1 MATRPTISPYRHLLG
16 AVAEAWPDLRDR
28 LRWDM
33 NPLSSTSRAK
43 LRRWRDRFAGGK
55 AVILCNG
62 PSLNRVDF
70 SALDG
75 VFTFGLNKVNLLFSR
90 SEFRPSCVVAVN
102 PHVIEQNADFYN
114 QTALPLFLDSVAHT
128 RIAHRENVHFVH
140 SSHQAKF
147 ARDCS
152 ISVSQGATVT
162 FVALQLAF
170 HMGFRRVA
178 LVGCDHS
185 FAVKGPA
192 NATVTSS
199 AVDHS
204 HFDPNYFAGGVQW
217 QLPDLLTSE
226 VSYTMAD
233 QVYRQFGGE
242 VLNCTDGG
250 RLEVF
255 HRLPLADFLAS

>member
-1 MATRPTISPYRHLLG
+1 MVS
-16 AVAEAWPDLRDR
+16 V
-28 LRWDM
+28 
-33 NPLSSTSRAK
+33 
-43 LRRWRDRFAGGK
+43 
-55 AVILCNG
+55 NG
-62 PSLNRVDF
+62 F
-70 SALDG
+70 
-75 VFTFGLNKVNLLFSR
+75 
-90 SEFRPSCVVAVN
+90 
-102 PHVIEQNADFYN
+102 VIEQNADFFN
-114 QTALPLFLDSVAHT
+114 QTDLPLFLDQSAKAHVLN
-128 RIAHRENVHFVH
+128 RDNVHFIH

-162 FVALQLAF
+162 YVALQLAF

-192 NATVTSS
+192 NATVKSG

-204 HFDPNYFAGGVQW
+204 HFDPNYFAGGVNW

-226 VSYTMAD
+226 VSYTNAE
-233 QVYRQFGGE
+233 QTFREFGGE
-242 VLNCTDGG
+242 VVNCTEGG

-255 HRLPLADFLAS
+255 RRMALQDFLAS